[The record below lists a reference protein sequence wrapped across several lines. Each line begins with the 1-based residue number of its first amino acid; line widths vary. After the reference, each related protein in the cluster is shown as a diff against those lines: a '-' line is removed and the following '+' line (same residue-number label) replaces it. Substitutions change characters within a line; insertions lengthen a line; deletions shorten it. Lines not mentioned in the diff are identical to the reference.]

1 MISSGKSSF
10 TLDDVLRVASEAQIV
25 SYYLGILKVPCIIN
39 SPLRQDRHPSFGLYS
54 PNGTEINYI
63 DFSTRD
69 SGTIFTLLKNMWNL
83 DYPEV
88 FKRICQDFS
97 KFNSKATV
105 VKSSK
110 CDTTSQV
117 SSSNIEMKCKVREW
131 KDYDLEYWASYGIT
145 LPWLKYA
152 NVYPISHKII
162 VKDGKEFVFGADKYA
177 YAYVE
182 FKEGK
187 TTLKI
192 YQPFNKRGFKW
203 ANKHDR
209 SVISLWTKV
218 PKTGDKIVVCSSLKD
233 ALCLWAN
240 TSIPAIAIQ
249 GEGYGISN
257 TAINELKRRYK
268 EVYILLDNDE
278 AGLRDGEKLSASTG
292 FINLVLPNINGA
304 KDVSDLY
311 KSLENKKYFKDIIL
325 NLFNNHQQNGNS

>member
-39 SPLRQDRHPSFGLYS
+39 SPLRQDKHPSFGLYS

-110 CDTTSQV
+110 CDITSQG
-117 SSSNIEMKCKVREW
+117 SSSNIDMKCKVREW

-311 KSLENKKYFKDIIL
+311 KSLENKKRFKDIIL
-325 NLFNNHQQNGNS
+325 NLFNNYQQNGNS

>member
-25 SYYLGILKVPCIIN
+25 SYYLGIQKVPCIIN

-69 SGTIFTLLKNMWNL
+69 RGTIFTLLKNMWNL

-105 VKSSK
+105 IKSSK
-110 CDTTSQV
+110 CDVTSQG
-117 SSSNIEMKCKVREW
+117 SSSNIDMKCKVREW

-311 KSLENKKYFKDIIL
+311 KSLENKKRFKNIIL

>member
-25 SYYLGILKVPCIIN
+25 SYYLGIQKVPCIIN

-63 DFSTRD
+63 DFSTSDR
-69 SGTIFTLLKNMWNL
+69 GTIFTLLKNMWNL

-97 KFNSKATV
+97 RFNSKATV
-105 VKSSK
+105 IKSSK
-110 CDTTSQV
+110 CDVTSQG
-117 SSSNIEMKCKVREW
+117 SSSNIDMKCKVREW

-311 KSLENKKYFKDIIL
+311 KSLENKKCFKDIIL
-325 NLFNNHQQNGNS
+325 NLFNNYQQNGNS

>member
-105 VKSSK
+105 IKSSK
-110 CDTTSQV
+110 CDVTSQG
-117 SSSNIEMKCKVREW
+117 SSSNIDMKCKVREW

-152 NVYPISHKII
+152 NVNPITHKII

-311 KSLENKKYFKDIIL
+311 KSLENKKRFKDIIL

>member
-97 KFNSKATV
+97 RFNSKATV
-105 VKSSK
+105 IKSSK
-110 CDTTSQV
+110 CDVTSQG
-117 SSSNIEMKCKVREW
+117 SSSNIDMKCKVREW

-249 GEGYGISN
+249 GEGYGISD

-311 KSLENKKYFKDIIL
+311 KSLENKKRFKNIIL

>member
-105 VKSSK
+105 IKSSK
-110 CDTTSQV
+110 CDITSQG
-117 SSSNIEMKCKVREW
+117 SSSNIDMKCKVREW

-192 YQPFNKRGFKW
+192 YQPFNRRGFKW
-203 ANKHDR
+203 ANKHYR

-311 KSLENKKYFKDIIL
+311 KSLENKKRFKDIIL

>member
-97 KFNSKATV
+97 RFNSKATV
-105 VKSSK
+105 IKSSK
-110 CDTTSQV
+110 CDVTSQG
-117 SSSNIEMKCKVREW
+117 SSSNIDMKCKVREW

-162 VKDGKEFVFGADKYA
+162 VKDGREFVFGADKYA

-249 GEGYGISN
+249 GEGYGISD

-311 KSLENKKYFKDIIL
+311 KSLENKKRFKDIIL

>member
-97 KFNSKATV
+97 RFNSKATV
-105 VKSSK
+105 IKSSK
-110 CDTTSQV
+110 CDVTSQG
-117 SSSNIEMKCKVREW
+117 SSSNIDMKCKVREW

-162 VKDGKEFVFGADKYA
+162 VKDGREFVFGADKYA
-177 YAYVE
+177 YAYIE

-249 GEGYGISN
+249 GEGYGISD

-311 KSLENKKYFKDIIL
+311 KSLENKKRFKDIIL

>member
-25 SYYLGILKVPCIIN
+25 SYYLGIQKVPCIIN

-69 SGTIFTLLKNMWNL
+69 SGTIFTLLKNMWNI

-105 VKSSK
+105 TKSTK
-110 CDTTSQV
+110 CDVTSQG
-117 SSSNIEMKCKVREW
+117 SSSNIDMKCKVREW

-218 PKTGDKIVVCSSLKD
+218 PKTGDKICICSSLKD

-249 GEGYGISN
+249 GEGYGISD
-257 TAINELKRRYK
+257 TAISELKRRYK
-268 EVYILLDNDE
+268 EIYILLDNDE

-311 KSLENKKYFKDIIL
+311 KSLENKKRFKNIIL

>member
-54 PNGTEINYI
+54 PNGTEINYL
-63 DFSTRD
+63 DFSPRD
-69 SGTIFTLLKNMWNL
+69 SGPIFTLLKNMWNL

-105 VKSSK
+105 IKSSK
-110 CDTTSQV
+110 CNVTSQG
-117 SSSNIEMKCKVREW
+117 SSSNIDMKCKVREW

-311 KSLENKKYFKDIIL
+311 KSLENKKRFKNIIL
-325 NLFNNHQQNGNS
+325 NLFNNYQQNGNS

>member
-110 CDTTSQV
+110 CDITSQG
-117 SSSNIEMKCKVREW
+117 SSSNIDMKCKVREW

-311 KSLENKKYFKDIIL
+311 KCLENKKRFKNIIL

>member
-105 VKSSK
+105 IKSSK
-110 CDTTSQV
+110 CDVTSQG
-117 SSSNIEMKCKVREW
+117 SSSNIDMKCKVREW

-162 VKDGKEFVFGADKYA
+162 VKDGREFVFGADKYA

-311 KSLENKKYFKDIIL
+311 KSLENKKRFKDIIL

>member
-105 VKSSK
+105 IKSSK
-110 CDTTSQV
+110 CDVTSQG
-117 SSSNIEMKCKVREW
+117 SSSNIDMKCKVREW

-311 KSLENKKYFKDIIL
+311 KSLENKKRFKNIIL

>member
-105 VKSSK
+105 IKSSK
-110 CDTTSQV
+110 CNVTSQG
-117 SSSNIEMKCKVREW
+117 SSSNIDMKCKVREW

-177 YAYVE
+177 YAYIE

-304 KDVSDLY
+304 KDISDLY
-311 KSLENKKYFKDIIL
+311 KSLENKKRFKDIIL

>member
-39 SPLRQDRHPSFGLYS
+39 SPLRQDKHPSFGLYS

-105 VKSSK
+105 IKSSK
-110 CDTTSQV
+110 CNVTSQG
-117 SSSNIEMKCKVREW
+117 SSSNIDMKCKVREW

-249 GEGYGISN
+249 GEGYGISD

-311 KSLENKKYFKDIIL
+311 KSLENKKRFKDIIL
-325 NLFNNHQQNGNS
+325 NLFNNYQQNGNS

>member
-69 SGTIFTLLKNMWNL
+69 RGTIFTLLKNMWNL

-110 CDTTSQV
+110 CDITSQG
-117 SSSNIEMKCKVREW
+117 SSSNIDMKCKVREW

-311 KSLENKKYFKDIIL
+311 KSLENKKRFKNIIL

>member
-39 SPLRQDRHPSFGLYS
+39 SPLRQDKHPSFGLYS

-105 VKSSK
+105 IKSSK
-110 CDTTSQV
+110 CNVTSQG
-117 SSSNIEMKCKVREW
+117 SSSNIDMKCKVREW

-177 YAYVE
+177 YAYIE

-311 KSLENKKYFKDIIL
+311 KSLENKKRFKDIIL
-325 NLFNNHQQNGNS
+325 NLFNNYQQNGNS

>member
-25 SYYLGILKVPCIIN
+25 SYYLGIQKVPCIIN

-105 VKSSK
+105 IKSSK

-117 SSSNIEMKCKVREW
+117 SSSNIDMKCKVREW

-203 ANKHDR
+203 ANKHDG

-311 KSLENKKYFKDIIL
+311 KSLENKKYFKNIIL

>member
-25 SYYLGILKVPCIIN
+25 SYYLGIQKVPCIIN

-97 KFNSKATV
+97 KFSSKATV
-105 VKSSK
+105 TKSTK
-110 CDTTSQV
+110 CDVTSQG
-117 SSSNIEMKCKVREW
+117 SSSNIDMKCKVREW

-218 PKTGDKIVVCSSLKD
+218 PKIGDKICICSSLKD

-249 GEGYGISN
+249 GEGYGISD
-257 TAINELKRRYK
+257 TAISELKRRYK
-268 EVYILLDNDE
+268 EIYILLDNDE

-311 KSLENKKYFKDIIL
+311 KSLENKKRFKNIIL
-325 NLFNNHQQNGNS
+325 NLFNNRQQNGNS

>member
-25 SYYLGILKVPCIIN
+25 SYYLGIQKVPCIIN

-105 VKSSK
+105 IKSSK
-110 CDTTSQV
+110 CDVTSQG
-117 SSSNIEMKCKVREW
+117 SSSNIDMKCKVREW

-311 KSLENKKYFKDIIL
+311 KSLENKKRFKDIIL
-325 NLFNNHQQNGNS
+325 NLFNNYQKNGNS

>member
-105 VKSSK
+105 IKSSK
-110 CDTTSQV
+110 CDITSQG
-117 SSSNIEMKCKVREW
+117 SSSNIDMKCKVREW

-311 KSLENKKYFKDIIL
+311 KSLENKKRFKNIIL

>member
-105 VKSSK
+105 IKSSK
-110 CDTTSQV
+110 CDITSQG
-117 SSSNIEMKCKVREW
+117 SSSNIDMKCKVREW

-292 FINLVLPNINGA
+292 FINLVLPSINGA

-311 KSLENKKYFKDIIL
+311 KSLENKKRFKDIIL

>member
-25 SYYLGILKVPCIIN
+25 SYYLGIQKVPCIIN

-105 VKSSK
+105 IKSSK
-110 CDTTSQV
+110 CNVTSQG
-117 SSSNIEMKCKVREW
+117 SSSNIDMKCKVREW

-249 GEGYGISN
+249 GEGYGISD

-311 KSLENKKYFKDIIL
+311 KSLENKKRFKDIIL

>member
-105 VKSSK
+105 IKSSK
-110 CDTTSQV
+110 CDVTSQG
-117 SSSNIEMKCKVREW
+117 SSSNIDMKCKVREW

-311 KSLENKKYFKDIIL
+311 KSLENKKRFKDIIL
-325 NLFNNHQQNGNS
+325 NLFNNYQQNGNS

>member
-25 SYYLGILKVPCIIN
+25 SYYLGIQKVPCIIN

-105 VKSSK
+105 IKSSK
-110 CDTTSQV
+110 CNVTSQG
-117 SSSNIEMKCKVREW
+117 SSSNIDMKCKVREW

-311 KSLENKKYFKDIIL
+311 KSLENKKRFKDIIL

>member
-105 VKSSK
+105 IKSSK
-110 CDTTSQV
+110 CDTTSQE
-117 SSSNIEMKCKVREW
+117 SSSNIDMKCKVREW

-311 KSLENKKYFKDIIL
+311 KSLENKKRFKDIIL

>member
-1 MISSGKSSF
+1 MISSGRSSF

-105 VKSSK
+105 IKSSK
-110 CDTTSQV
+110 CNITSQG
-117 SSSNIEMKCKVREW
+117 SSSNIDMKCKVREW

-311 KSLENKKYFKDIIL
+311 KSLENKKRFKNIIL

>member
-69 SGTIFTLLKNMWNL
+69 RGTIFTLLKNMWNL

-117 SSSNIEMKCKVREW
+117 SSSNIDMKCKVREW

-203 ANKHDR
+203 ANKHDG

-311 KSLENKKYFKDIIL
+311 KSLENKKYFKNIIL

>member
-10 TLDDVLRVASEAQIV
+10 TLDDVLRVSSEAQIV
-25 SYYLGILKVPCIIN
+25 SYYLGIQKVPCIIN

-105 VKSSK
+105 IKSSK
-110 CDTTSQV
+110 CDVTSQG
-117 SSSNIEMKCKVREW
+117 SSSNIDMKCKVREW

-311 KSLENKKYFKDIIL
+311 KSLENKKRFKDIIL
-325 NLFNNHQQNGNS
+325 NLFNNYQQNGNP

>member
-105 VKSSK
+105 IKSSK
-110 CDTTSQV
+110 CDVTSQG
-117 SSSNIEMKCKVREW
+117 SSSNIDMKCKVREW

-249 GEGYGISN
+249 GEGYGISD

-311 KSLENKKYFKDIIL
+311 KSLENKKRFKDIIL
-325 NLFNNHQQNGNS
+325 NLFNNYQQNGNS

>member
-105 VKSSK
+105 IKSSK
-110 CDTTSQV
+110 CNITSQG
-117 SSSNIEMKCKVREW
+117 SSSNIDMKCKVREW

-162 VKDGKEFVFGADKYA
+162 IKDGKEFVFGADKYA

-311 KSLENKKYFKDIIL
+311 KSLENKKRFKNIIL
-325 NLFNNHQQNGNS
+325 NLFNNH

>member
-25 SYYLGILKVPCIIN
+25 SYYLGIQKVPCIIN

-69 SGTIFTLLKNMWNL
+69 SGTIFTLLKNIWNL

-105 VKSSK
+105 IKSSK
-110 CDTTSQV
+110 CNVTSQG
-117 SSSNIEMKCKVREW
+117 SSSNIDMKCKVREW

-311 KSLENKKYFKDIIL
+311 KSLENKKRFKDIIL
-325 NLFNNHQQNGNS
+325 NLFNNYQQNGNS

>member
-105 VKSSK
+105 IKSSK
-110 CDTTSQV
+110 CNITSQG
-117 SSSNIEMKCKVREW
+117 SSSNIDMKCKVREW

-162 VKDGKEFVFGADKYA
+162 IKDGKEFVFGADKYA

-311 KSLENKKYFKDIIL
+311 KSLENKKRFKNIIL

>member
-10 TLDDVLRVASEAQIV
+10 TLDDVLRVSSEAQIV
-25 SYYLGILKVPCIIN
+25 SYYLGIQKVPCIIN

-105 VKSSK
+105 IKSSK
-110 CDTTSQV
+110 CDVTSQGN
-117 SSSNIEMKCKVREW
+117 SSNIDMKCKVREW

-311 KSLENKKYFKDIIL
+311 KSLENKKCFKDIIL

>member
-25 SYYLGILKVPCIIN
+25 SYYLGIQKVPCIIN

-69 SGTIFTLLKNMWNL
+69 SGTIFTLLKNMWNI

-97 KFNSKATV
+97 KFSSKATV
-105 VKSSK
+105 TKSTK
-110 CDTTSQV
+110 CDVTSQG
-117 SSSNIEMKCKVREW
+117 SSSNIDMKCKVREW

-218 PKTGDKIVVCSSLKD
+218 PKIGDKICICSSLKD

-249 GEGYGISN
+249 GEGYGISD
-257 TAINELKRRYK
+257 TAISELKRRYK
-268 EVYILLDNDE
+268 EIYILLDNDE

-311 KSLENKKYFKDIIL
+311 KSLENKKRFKNIIL

>member
-25 SYYLGILKVPCIIN
+25 SYYLGIQKVPCIIN

-69 SGTIFTLLKNMWNL
+69 SGTIFTLLKNMWNI

-97 KFNSKATV
+97 KFSSKATV
-105 VKSSK
+105 TKSTK
-110 CDTTSQV
+110 CDVTSQG
-117 SSSNIEMKCKVREW
+117 SSSNIDMKCKVREW

-218 PKTGDKIVVCSSLKD
+218 PKTGDKICICSSLKD

-249 GEGYGISN
+249 GEGYGISD
-257 TAINELKRRYK
+257 TAISELKRRYK
-268 EVYILLDNDE
+268 EIYILLDNDE

-311 KSLENKKYFKDIIL
+311 KSLENKKRFKNIIL
-325 NLFNNHQQNGNS
+325 NLYNNHQQNGNS